1 MHQEYMNSQQGWP
14 REVSWKERAIRY
26 QLSYK
31 GSPWKERTI
40 RKLGREMKVKWNQDG
55 GICHYLNMIMC
66 LFFLFFFFLS
76 ETPLIS
82 PASLGTAFLRQTS
95 LEVIWEEIFLSSDM
109 SG

>member
-1 MHQEYMNSQQGWP
+1 MEPGWRYLPLSEYDY
-14 REVSWKERAIRY
+14 VS
-26 QLSYK
+26 
-31 GSPWKERTI
+31 
-40 RKLGREMKVKWNQDG
+40 
-55 GICHYLNMIMC
+55 
-66 LFFLFFFFLS
+66 FFPFFFFFLS